1 LKNNIFCVIIIHTE
15 AYNIFNALRRMIME
29 LKGKKI
35 AFLGDSITQG
45 AGVADIENCRY
56 DNVIHRRFGLAEHYN
71 YGIGG
76 TRLAHQMIPSDPARY
91 DLCFCGR
98 AYFINPD
105 ADVIL
110 VYGGVNDYI
119 HGDAFFGSMADTTP
133 ETFCGGVY
141 FLMNLLKNN
150 YPGKTLAFVT
160 PAHMCYMG
168 VSDQCVSPRPMK
180 KQDAKPL
187 QAYVDVLKARG
198 EEFGIPVLDLFEKL
212 PIDPNREAD
221 REKYTVDGLHFNND
235 GQLVLAQ
242 VIGDFLVSL

>member
-1 LKNNIFCVIIIHTE
+1 
-15 AYNIFNALRRMIME
+15 ME

-45 AGVADIENCRY
+45 VGVSDIENCRY
-56 DNVIHRRFGLAEHYN
+56 DNVIHRRFGLAEHFN

-76 TRLAHQMIPSDPARY
+76 TRLAHQSTPSDLPRY

-98 AYFINPD
+98 AYFISPD

-119 HGDAFFGSMADTTP
+119 HGDAYFGSMEDKTP
-133 ETFCGGVY
+133 LTFCGGVY
-141 FLMNLLKNN
+141 FLMNLLKEN
-150 YPGKTLAFVT
+150 YPDKTVAFVT
-160 PAHMCYMG
+160 PAHMYFISAG
-168 VSDQCVSPRPMK
+168 GIVAEKHPSPRAMK
-180 KQDAKPL
+180 KPDAKPL
-187 QAYVDVLKARG
+187 QAYVDVIKARG

-212 PIDPNREAD
+212 PIDPNKEED
-221 REKYTVDGLHFNND
+221 REKYTVDGLHFNNE

-242 VIGDFLVSL
+242 TIGDFLDGL